1 MDLPSR
7 LAKIVTLLHAI
18 LFALLCNPFCGAFMV
33 GSRTSG
39 KMIGKN
45 FLSMV
50 WKGDRPPLPN
60 MEFLDQR
67 MDAAWG
73 RGKFR
78 DEVGTR
84 LIFLFSVFR
93 TKLLSTLFI

>member
-1 MDLPSR
+1 MC
-7 LAKIVTLLHAI
+7 HA
-18 LFALLCNPFCGAFMV
+18 FTFGTRVV
-33 GSRTSG
+33 GRVISQRNNHQ
-39 KMIGKN
+39 I
-45 FLSMV
+45 SME

-78 DEVGTR
+78 DEVC
-84 LIFLFSVFR
+84 
-93 TKLLSTLFI
+93 

>member
-1 MDLPSR
+1 ME
-7 LAKIVTLLHAI
+7 
-18 LFALLCNPFCGAFMV
+18 
-33 GSRTSG
+33 
-39 KMIGKN
+39 
-45 FLSMV
+45 

-78 DEVGTR
+78 DEVVEVVVD
-84 LIFLFSVFR
+84 IVAVFLSVVASSIDFLCAD
-93 TKLLSTLFI
+93 K

>member
-1 MDLPSR
+1 MVASR
-7 LAKIVTLLHAI
+7 ISQLVSFLVIALCTMLSVTV
-18 LFALLCNPFCGAFMV
+18 CDAFV
-33 GSRTSG
+33 LGSRAGSRMTSRSH
-39 KMIGKN
+39 I
-45 FLSMV
+45 SME

-78 DEVGTR
+78 DEV
-84 LIFLFSVFR
+84 SE
-93 TKLLSTLFI
+93 